1 MTRKP
6 PSETSAQDAVSRRDR
21 LVARRTR
28 RIRIIVAVVV
38 VAIAGAV
45 AVAAYALNDGD
56 PQAHAVAPN
65 PKSTRYGVEGTLV
78 SPNAVKAPA
87 PRRLDHAH
95 PLRLWIGGDSLA
107 GSFGP
112 ALGDRVGAT
121 GIVQTVIDYRVSSGL
136 WSNDLRNWYQRATD
150 QMASADP
157 EAVVFMIGANDTPV
171 VNQVDANRDGVPDW
185 QAEYRMK
192 VARMMDVLVG
202 PKHRSVIWLG
212 PPTIGSMQ
220 SMDAGAK
227 AIGVVMREEAAKRA
241 PAVVYVDTYKLFS
254 TADGTYSRRIL
265 DETGKEIVARIGDGV
280 HFSADGAQYLA
291 RAVFSLVDARWHLSQ
306 QADLAQPIGWTLAP
320 GSGEAV
326 PGFSSTPRSR
336 YPRNRTT
343 QTTAP
348 SVSPTFAEPTTAA
361 TAAPTT
367 VAATTVPPTVPP
379 TTAPKVTVPPTTVH
393 TTPPP

>member
-6 PSETSAQDAVSRRDR
+6 PSETSTPDAVSRRDR
-21 LVARRTR
+21 LGARRTR

-65 PKSTRYGVEGTLV
+65 PKSTKFGAEGTLV
-78 SPNAVKAPA
+78 SPNAKKAPA

-121 GIVQTVIDYRVSSGL
+121 GIVQTIIDYRVSSGL

-171 VNQVDANRDGVPDW
+171 VNQADANRDGVPDW
-185 QAEYRMK
+185 QADYRMK

-202 PKHRSVIWLG
+202 PKHRAVIWLG

-220 SMDAGAK
+220 SLDAGAK
-227 AIGVVMREEAAKRA
+227 AIGQVMREEAAKRA
-241 PAVVYVDTYKLFS
+241 PGVVYVDTYKLFS
-254 TADGTYSRRIL
+254 GADGSYSRSII

-291 RAVFSLVDARWHLSQ
+291 RAVFSLVDARWHLSA
-306 QADLAQPIGWTLAP
+306 QADLAEPIGWTIAP

-326 PGFSSTPRSR
+326 PGFSSAPRSR
-336 YPRNRTT
+336 YRPRNRTT
-343 QTTAP
+343 GTTAP
-348 SVSPTFAEPTTAA
+348 SAPQTVAEPS

-367 VAATTVPPTVPP
+367 VAPTTSPPTVPQ
-379 TTAPKVTVPPTTVH
+379 TTAPRVTVPPTTVH
-393 TTPPP
+393 VTPST